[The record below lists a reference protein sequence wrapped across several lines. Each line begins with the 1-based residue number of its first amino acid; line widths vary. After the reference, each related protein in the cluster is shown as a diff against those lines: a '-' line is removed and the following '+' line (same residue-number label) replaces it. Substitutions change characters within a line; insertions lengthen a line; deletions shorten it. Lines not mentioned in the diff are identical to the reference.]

1 MDITIIKHITGSCAI
16 KETWLI
22 GMAGGK
28 NYLVDDRQHSFWE
41 LMEEEHVIVLK
52 SGEGQTVYLDTDA
65 VISFHIG

>member
-1 MDITIIKHITGSCAI
+1 MDITIIKHITDSCAV

-22 GMAGGK
+22 GMTGGT
-28 NYLVDDRQHSFWE
+28 NYLVDDRQYSFWE

-52 SGEGQTVYLDTDA
+52 SNEGQTVYLDTDA